1 MQQKNLTDVKI
12 LNRANVFRL
21 ICEKPGLTRQEI
33 SSSLGLSK
41 MSVVN
46 IITEYVEKGFVRESI
61 APAKNGLHKDVGRPS
76 LQAFIVPNAS
86 FILGIYISEM
96 QISCSIINL
105 ECKPICTHSTI
116 PTKQESNDELLE
128 KIEHLVA
135 LVLKDCSSFA
145 DRLIGIGISS
155 IGLIDSVNGRIIGMD
170 NFPNIHNM
178 SISLRFRSKYNL
190 PVCISNDMD
199 ASAVA
204 ERHYGCAINSKNF
217 VFMGVNSCIGLGIYI
232 NDAIYHGHNGFCGEL
247 GYTTID
253 HHANFSDFRHD
264 GNLETF
270 VRIDR
275 YVGKVNRDIALGV
288 PEAVAFHT
296 SPVTWPD
303 IAHAAQNG
311 NEYCLSVL
319 WQIGEYL
326 AIAVSNV
333 LNLFDPEKIV
343 LGGQIALAGNLLIEH
358 IIKCAEERV
367 VSTHFFQKIYPAQ
380 HFQIPLELSHFSD
393 KSAIMGAGAIFLD
406 AIFHG
411 EFSLL

>member
-33 SSSLGLSK
+33 SSYLGLSK

-46 IITEYVEKGFVRESI
+46 IITEYVEKGFIRESI
-61 APAKNGLHKDVGRPS
+61 APTKSGKKNDVGRPS
-76 LQAFIVPNAS
+76 LQAFIVPDAS
-86 FILGIYISEM
+86 FILGIYISET
-96 QISCSIINL
+96 QITCSIMDL
-105 ECKPICTHSTI
+105 ECTPLCTHSII
-116 PTKQESNDELLE
+116 PTKQENNNELLE
-128 KIEHLVA
+128 MIEYLVS
-135 LVLKDCSSFA
+135 LVLKDGA
-145 DRLIGIGISS
+145 VYVNRLIGIGISS
-155 IGLIDSVNGRIIGMD
+155 IGLIDSLNGRIIGMD
-170 NFPNIHNM
+170 NFPNVHDIP
-178 SISLRFRSKYNL
+178 ISMHFRSKYNL

-204 ERHYGCAINSKNF
+204 EHHYGCAINSKNF

-232 NDAIYHGHNGFCGEL
+232 NDTIYHGHNGFCGEL

-253 HHANFSDFRHD
+253 HRANFSDFRNS

-288 PEAVAFHT
+288 PEAIAFRT
-296 SPVTWPD
+296 SPATWPD
-303 IAHAAQNG
+303 IVRAAQNG
-311 NEYCLSVL
+311 NKYCLSVL

-343 LGGQIALAGNLLIEH
+343 LGGQIALAGNLLIDH

-367 VSTHFFQKIYPAQ
+367 VSTHFLQKIHPTQ
-380 HFQIPLELSHFSD
+380 HFQIPLELSRFSD

-406 AIFHG
+406 TIFHG